1 VTFGIKFAQTVETGS
16 LTQIVQDVFDR
27 GEVIELVD
35 IVLDA
40 KLPWDGIGHKAAG
53 NTQPGQIG
61 GARVT
66 EFFNAL
72 LEARPESH

>member
-1 VTFGIKFAQTVETGS
+1 VFG
-16 LTQIVQDVFDR
+16 R

-40 KLPWDGIGHKAAG
+40 KLPWEGIGHKAAG
-53 NTQPGQIG
+53 NTQPGQIAA
-61 GARVT
+61 ARVT

-72 LEARPESH
+72 LEARPESR